1 MPYYAV
7 LWEIWI
13 NRKIKDIAFIYNKRV
28 IKFDYRPITD
38 KYYNS
43 VSEFCNGFAEFCQQY
58 CTTLTMVLQNFVI
71 S

>member
-43 VSEFCNGFAEFCQQY
+43 VSEF
-58 CTTLTMVLQNFVI
+58 
-71 S
+71 